1 MAPESV
7 AYNIFI
13 AIRIRS
19 NLNITALE
27 RACQQILDRHP
38 ILRTTYKA
46 RSGKPFQQ
54 IHSRQE
60 VSLRVTDA
68 SNGSEDYLK
77 EQIFLETDRPFNLEK
92 EPVLRLNLFT
102 RSGQEHILLLTMHHM
117 AGDFWSFDLLLNE
130 LQVWYAVETKQVGPQ
145 QIEDFLPKNLPYT
158 EFVHWQSEMLSS
170 PRGEKLWEYWQKQL
184 SGELPILNLPTDRP
198 RPPVQNYRGET
209 HIFQLDE
216 QLIQGL
222 RSVAIST
229 ETSIE
234 KLMLAA
240 FFVWLYRYTNQEDI
254 LLGSRMAGR
263 WGREEFKGIVGYFV
277 NPVVLRTDIS
287 GNKTFKDFLAQV
299 SSQVKEA
306 QNHQDYPFPLLVEKL
321 QPQGDPS
328 LSPLFQVSFT
338 WQKQRWCESLKKSS
352 RFQEPGLEMEP
363 YPLGHQRG
371 ASVDLDVMVMEMGD
385 VIQAGWQYNTDRF
398 DEATIARMAGHFQ
411 TMLSGIVANPEQ
423 PISELPLLTET
434 ELHQL
439 LVEWNNT
446 SAEYP
451 QDKCIHQLFEEQVER
466 SPSSVAVVFEGE
478 QLTYRELNAKA
489 NQLAHYLRELGVRPE
504 VLVGLCVERSFEM
517 IVGILGVLKAGAA
530 YVPLDPAYPQD
541 RLAFMLEDSSVPVLL
556 TQSKLIEKLPP
567 HSARVV
573 CLDGDIKE
581 IARHSQENPSSTV
594 TPDNLAYVIYTSG
607 STGKPKG
614 VLLAHCGLC
623 NLATAQIQLF
633 DVQPKSRVL
642 QFASFSFDASVSE
655 VFMAIV
661 PGATLVLAKG
671 DSLMPGPAL
680 IGLLRDCAIT
690 TVTLPPS
697 VLAVLPAEE
706 FPALQT
712 IIVAGEACPPDVVAR
727 WEPGHQFFNAY
738 GPTESTV
745 CATVALCSDGS
756 QKPLI
761 GCPINNTKI
770 YILDAQNQPVPIGVP
785 GELHIAGVGLAR
797 GYLNRPELTEQ
808 KFIPSPFSDDPGI
821 RLYKTGDLARYL
833 PDGNVEY
840 LGRIDNQV
848 KIRGFRI
855 ELGEIDAVLT
865 QHPDILS
872 AAVIDRED
880 TPGNKLLVAYV
891 VSNLIPDRVPYHTEC
906 QLELDG
912 NVITLHT
919 EDISTGGVAVVG
931 VPDIDEGRR
940 VRLHLQLPGES
951 FPRWLSGTVAWS
963 RPPQAGI
970 QFLLAPSEQALVDQS
985 AAYQLDTLN
994 LWKTLQRTLSG
1005 SLRDYL
1011 KQKLPDYMI
1020 PSAFVLMKALP
1031 LTPNGK
1037 VDRRALR
1044 APDSFHKELEDK
1056 FVAPRTPTEVKLAAI
1071 WAEVL
1076 GVQEVG
1082 INDNFFELGGHS
1094 LIATQIISRIRQA
1107 FAIELPL
1114 RHLFEAS
1121 TIASLGKVI
1130 ETARKTE
1137 SQEQSSYST
1146 VSDSRLSLAPAT
1158 RKGYIPLSKAQEHIW
1173 YVQQL
1178 NPDSCICNTRKALRF
1193 TGKLSSEALE
1203 RSLNEI
1209 IRRHEIMRTTFP
1221 VVDGQPVQAIAPE
1234 LTLPLK
1240 IVDLQNIPSAKR
1252 EAKAVHFSQREM
1264 NYHFD
1269 LANGPLIKATL
1280 VRLSSEEHWLLIP
1293 IHHIITDGWSID
1305 LFVQELET
1313 LYTAFSNGLPS
1324 PLPEVALHYA
1334 DFTLWQ
1340 RQCLNEEVLARQLD
1354 YWVQKLTAPLQLPE
1368 YRPERESKP
1377 NPKSGCASSYSLVL
1391 KENLV
1396 ASLKYLSRSHR
1407 VTTSTIIIAG
1417 LILLLFKYHAQS
1429 EIMIVATIGNRSTP
1443 EIDKMLGCFI
1453 NQVILRTHL
1462 DDEQTG
1468 VALLEQVQ
1476 ETLNEAISNK
1486 DIPLEQVIEA
1496 VKRQRKVT
1504 LYADVTIVPPVEIS
1518 DRMFVSEIAP
1528 DSGSG
1533 ELWDPEIPLE
1543 FYISS
1548 PSVDSQT
1555 IEFWFLYS
1563 TDLFASETID
1573 RLFSYYQEI
1582 LQKLADSPEMK
1593 IASFEGFPE
1602 KNREGAQ

>member
-1 MAPESV
+1 
-7 AYNIFI
+7 
-13 AIRIRS
+13 
-19 NLNITALE
+19 
-27 RACQQILDRHP
+27 
-38 ILRTTYKA
+38 
-46 RSGKPFQQ
+46 
-54 IHSRQE
+54 
-60 VSLRVTDA
+60 
-68 SNGSEDYLK
+68 
-77 EQIFLETDRPFNLEK
+77 
-92 EPVLRLNLFT
+92 
-102 RSGQEHILLLTMHHM
+102 
-117 AGDFWSFDLLLNE
+117 
-130 LQVWYAVETKQVGPQ
+130 
-145 QIEDFLPKNLPYT
+145 
-158 EFVHWQSEMLSS
+158 
-170 PRGEKLWEYWQKQL
+170 
-184 SGELPILNLPTDRP
+184 
-198 RPPVQNYRGET
+198 
-209 HIFQLDE
+209 
-216 QLIQGL
+216 
-222 RSVAIST
+222 
-229 ETSIE
+229 
-234 KLMLAA
+234 
-240 FFVWLYRYTNQEDI
+240 
-254 LLGSRMAGR
+254 
-263 WGREEFKGIVGYFV
+263 
-277 NPVVLRTDIS
+277 
-287 GNKTFKDFLAQV
+287 
-299 SSQVKEA
+299 
-306 QNHQDYPFPLLVEKL
+306 
-321 QPQGDPS
+321 
-328 LSPLFQVSFT
+328 
-338 WQKQRWCESLKKSS
+338 
-352 RFQEPGLEMEP
+352 
-363 YPLGHQRG
+363 
-371 ASVDLDVMVMEMGD
+371 
-385 VIQAGWQYNTDRF
+385 
-398 DEATIARMAGHFQ
+398 
-411 TMLSGIVANPEQ
+411 
-423 PISELPLLTET
+423 
-434 ELHQL
+434 
-439 LVEWNNT
+439 
-446 SAEYP
+446 
-451 QDKCIHQLFEEQVER
+451 
-466 SPSSVAVVFEGE
+466 
-478 QLTYRELNAKA
+478 
-489 NQLAHYLRELGVRPE
+489 
-504 VLVGLCVERSFEM
+504 
-517 IVGILGVLKAGAA
+517 
-530 YVPLDPAYPQD
+530 
-541 RLAFMLEDSSVPVLL
+541 
-556 TQSKLIEKLPP
+556 
-567 HSARVV
+567 
-573 CLDGDIKE
+573 
-581 IARHSQENPSSTV
+581 
-594 TPDNLAYVIYTSG
+594 
-607 STGKPKG
+607 
-614 VLLAHCGLC
+614 
-623 NLATAQIQLF
+623 
-633 DVQPKSRVL
+633 
-642 QFASFSFDASVSE
+642 
-655 VFMAIV
+655 
-661 PGATLVLAKG
+661 
-671 DSLMPGPAL
+671 
-680 IGLLRDCAIT
+680 
-690 TVTLPPS
+690 
-697 VLAVLPAEE
+697 
-706 FPALQT
+706 
-712 IIVAGEACPPDVVAR
+712 
-727 WEPGHQFFNAY
+727 
-738 GPTESTV
+738 
-745 CATVALCSDGS
+745 
-756 QKPLI
+756 
-761 GCPINNTKI
+761 
-770 YILDAQNQPVPIGVP
+770 
-785 GELHIAGVGLAR
+785 
-797 GYLNRPELTEQ
+797 
-808 KFIPSPFSDDPGI
+808 
-821 RLYKTGDLARYL
+821 
-833 PDGNVEY
+833 
-840 LGRIDNQV
+840 
-848 KIRGFRI
+848 
-855 ELGEIDAVLT
+855 
-865 QHPDILS
+865 
-872 AAVIDRED
+872 
-880 TPGNKLLVAYV
+880 
-891 VSNLIPDRVPYHTEC
+891 
-906 QLELDG
+906 
-912 NVITLHT
+912 
-919 EDISTGGVAVVG
+919 
-931 VPDIDEGRR
+931 
-940 VRLHLQLPGES
+940 
-951 FPRWLSGTVAWS
+951 
-963 RPPQAGI
+963 
-970 QFLLAPSEQALVDQS
+970 
-985 AAYQLDTLN
+985 
-994 LWKTLQRTLSG
+994 
-1005 SLRDYL
+1005 
-1011 KQKLPDYMI
+1011 MI

-1044 APDSFHKELEDK
+1044 APDSFHKELKDK
-1056 FVAPRTPTEVKLAAI
+1056 FVAPRTPIEVKLAAI

-1137 SQEQSSYST
+1137 SQEQSSYSSA
-1146 VSDSRLSLAPAT
+1146 SDSLPPLAPAT

-1221 VVDGQPVQAIAPE
+1221 VVDGQPVQVIAPE

-1340 RQCLNEEVLARQLD
+1340 CQCLNEEVLARQLD

-1368 YRPERESKP
+1368 YRRDRESKP

-1593 IASFEGFPE
+1593 IASFEGFQE